1 MNVIEDPATHFLMA
15 SKGSWSHFVSWVLT
29 PELFLLLRKDA
40 ESIGLYFLQVLR
52 IICNI
57 SSLLIVMSLLTKKN
71 FVCGQDFMQ
80 VRLLSLIHI

>member
-1 MNVIEDPATHFLMA
+1 MSVTEDPATHFLVA
-15 SKGSWSHFVSWVLT
+15 SKGSRSHFVSWVLT

-80 VRLLSLIHI
+80 VRL